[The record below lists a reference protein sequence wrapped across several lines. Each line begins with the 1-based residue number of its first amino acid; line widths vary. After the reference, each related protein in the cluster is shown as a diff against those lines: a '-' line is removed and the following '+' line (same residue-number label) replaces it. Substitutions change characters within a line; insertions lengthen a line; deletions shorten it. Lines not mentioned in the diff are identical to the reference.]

1 MEMFISTV
9 IHQKHVSDMKSDQ
22 KINPEKIGKK
32 TLDNKIEVHNKLEV
46 EGIIKKVNLTP
57 EEKKQINAHFLEAA
71 KSGDKAK
78 VERLLKAG
86 ADVDAKDHY
95 GMTALM
101 WASKNG
107 HKETVDIL
115 IKNKADVNAKD
126 NNNGMTALMWA
137 SWQGYEEIVDVL
149 IAAEADVNAK
159 DKYGWTALMYACVG
173 SKKVKIVE
181 MLIAAGT
188 DVNAKDNS
196 GWTARILA
204 SKNEYEEIV
213 EILKKTETKK

>member
-1 MEMFISTV
+1 
-9 IHQKHVSDMKSDQ
+9 
-22 KINPEKIGKK
+22 
-32 TLDNKIEVHNKLEV
+32 
-46 EGIIKKVNLTP
+46 
-57 EEKKQINAHFLEAA
+57 
-71 KSGDKAK
+71 
-78 VERLLKAG
+78 
-86 ADVDAKDHY
+86 VDAKDHY

-115 IKNKADVNAKD
+115 IKNKADVNAK
-126 NNNGMTALMWA
+126 NNNG
-137 SWQGYEEIVDVL
+137 
-149 IAAEADVNAK
+149 N
-159 DKYGWTALMYACVG
+159 TALMYACVG

-181 MLIAAGT
+181 MLIAAGI

-213 EILKKTETKK
+213 DILKKAETKK